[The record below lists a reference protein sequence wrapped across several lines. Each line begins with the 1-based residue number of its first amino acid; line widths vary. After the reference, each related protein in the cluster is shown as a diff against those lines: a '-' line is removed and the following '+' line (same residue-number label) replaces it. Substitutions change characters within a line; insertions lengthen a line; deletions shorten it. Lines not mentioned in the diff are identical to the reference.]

1 MWRWFA
7 FATVLGCLIGEPS
20 EALTQLRFEGLATT
34 AAVGSNPYYGGV
46 AVGDPISI
54 TFTFDESVAPSS
66 PGNYSSAGPGIG
78 FTATVD
84 ALSFS
89 SSTPVSFLVRDRG
102 PGFFDTFTI
111 VVSTNDTTPAGAA
124 AGAFS
129 NEWSVDVSLPHTTF
143 SSTSLVD
150 ALAALP
156 GTATYSFR
164 YVGTEDFVCDELFC
178 TPVLAAVI
186 QGTGTVTVSL
196 VPEPSTALLL
206 GLGLA
211 GVALRARRASPGQ
224 ESNLRA
230 AARCRHHGSNAT
242 SRVKRYTK

>member
-1 MWRWFA
+1 MKRWFA
-7 FATVLGCLIGEPS
+7 FATMLGCLIGEPS
-20 EALTQLRFEGLATT
+20 EALTQLRFEGQATT
-34 AAVGSNPYYGGV
+34 AAVGSDPYYGGV

-66 PGNYSSAGPGIG
+66 PGNYSSAGPAIG

-89 SSTPVSFLVRDRG
+89 SLNAPVSFLVRDRG
-102 PGFFDTFTI
+102 PGSSFDTFTI
-111 VVSTNDTTPAGAA
+111 VVGTNDTTPAGAA

-129 NEWSVDVSLPHTTF
+129 NEWSVDVSLPNTTF

-186 QGTGTVTVSL
+186 QGTGTVSL

-211 GVALRARRASPGQ
+211 GVALRARRASGR
-224 ESNLRA
+224 LA
-230 AARCRHHGSNAT
+230 G
-242 SRVKRYTK
+242 